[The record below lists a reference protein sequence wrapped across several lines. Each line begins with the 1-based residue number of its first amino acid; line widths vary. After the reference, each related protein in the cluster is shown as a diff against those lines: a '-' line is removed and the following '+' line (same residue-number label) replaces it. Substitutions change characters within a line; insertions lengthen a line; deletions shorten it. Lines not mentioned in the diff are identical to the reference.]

1 MDATLIF
8 VFMQDKV
15 YDFELGE
22 TVLLEPD
29 TDDLIHIE
37 SFDGTIDVSDIQE
50 TYLENIYKLIA
61 EELEEDKE
69 KEEVYLK
76 VSVMYLK
83 CTDALMDK
91 GVFLKRLSNDLEF
104 LVESG
109 KVVLEDEEEVQLT
122 IERYDPEKS
131 DDKDYNYYIKE
142 EG

>member
-22 TVLLEPD
+22 AVLLEPD

-83 CTDALMDK
+83 CMDALMDK

>member
-22 TVLLEPD
+22 AVLLEPD

-37 SFDGTIDVSDIQE
+37 SFDGTIDISDIQE

-83 CTDALMDK
+83 CMDALMDK

-122 IERYDPEKS
+122 IERYDPEKA

>member
-22 TVLLEPD
+22 AVLLEPD

-37 SFDGTIDVSDIQE
+37 SFDGTIDISDIQE

-83 CTDALMDK
+83 CMDALMDK

-131 DDKDYNYYIKE
+131 DDKNYNYYIKE